1 MSPFRRLTW
10 LLVVLCSFTACAESG
25 RLVTRQELGDHWP
38 LTVDGGRVDC
48 NQGALVFAHDGTIY
62 ALNEVALGKGYLEID
77 PIRKN
82 EARAL
87 NHHPLKVDL
96 RPLIDLARQQCR

>member
-25 RLVTRQELGDHWP
+25 MLVTRQELGDRWP
-38 LTVDGGRVDC
+38 LTVDGGRVNC

-62 ALNEVALGKGYLEID
+62 ALRSRSGKRVSSIS
-77 PIRKN
+77 I
-82 EARAL
+82 
-87 NHHPLKVDL
+87 
-96 RPLIDLARQQCR
+96 QQSSYT